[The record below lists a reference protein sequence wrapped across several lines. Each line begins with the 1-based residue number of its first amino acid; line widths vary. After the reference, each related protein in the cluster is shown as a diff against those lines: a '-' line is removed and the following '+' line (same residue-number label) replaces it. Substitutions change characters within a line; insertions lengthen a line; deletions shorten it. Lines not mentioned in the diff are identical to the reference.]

1 MESSVAS
8 NIARGVLL
16 ENHGD
21 RIVLGISGTDYRLHL
36 NVPAPIAAARG
47 SSITGRIEAHARRID
62 ITRTGGHF
70 IDPVYGRPRIIQGRV
85 IETALEHPMM
95 VVKAVV
101 PLHIRVRPPQNP
113 SDFEI
118 GAIVNFSVD
127 SGAQFIPVDEPH

>member
-8 NIARGVLL
+8 NIARGTLL
-16 ENHGD
+16 EKQSD
-21 RIVLGISGTDYRLHL
+21 RIVLGIHGTDYRLHL
-36 NVPAPIAAARG
+36 HVAAPIAASIG

-62 ITRTGGHF
+62 VTRTGGHF

-101 PLHIRVRPPQNP
+101 PLHIRVRPPQKP
-113 SDFEI
+113 SDFEV

-127 SGAQFIPVDEPH
+127 PGAQFIPVDEQH